1 MTLSQIVATA
11 LDQLGHSNDAL
22 TLGEWSEKFSQLA
35 NEALLDI
42 ANRLKLRRTD
52 PAVVSDTGELSIDQL
67 PNECTKVLSIWQ
79 GNRLIPFGRG
89 RTTFTIQV
97 DATGEVEV
105 EYRYVPPIMANET
118 DEPGI
123 PERLHSLIVTY
134 ICAREWTSTDEQ
146 NRSNPFYELYN
157 SGLVRAQQ
165 TYGEPETYKIYNKY
179 GV

>member
-52 PAVVSDTGELSIDQL
+52 PAVVSDTGELAIDQL

-89 RTTFTIQV
+89 RTQPYSAFKTTFK
-97 DATGEVEV
+97 G
-105 EYRYVPPIMANET
+105 R
-118 DEPGI
+118 
-123 PERLHSLIVTY
+123 
-134 ICAREWTSTDEQ
+134 
-146 NRSNPFYELYN
+146 
-157 SGLVRAQQ
+157 
-165 TYGEPETYKIYNKY
+165 
-179 GV
+179 